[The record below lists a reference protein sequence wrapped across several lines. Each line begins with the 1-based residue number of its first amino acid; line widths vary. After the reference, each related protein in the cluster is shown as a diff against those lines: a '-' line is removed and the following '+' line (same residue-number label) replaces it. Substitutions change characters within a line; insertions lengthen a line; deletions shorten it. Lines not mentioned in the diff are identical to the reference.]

1 MLELGTVPSAR
12 CPPAGLPT
20 ATGRETNSGPGCVY
34 HSLLWR
40 AGAAAEDMCKRGC
53 MLRLDVTE
61 EMDIGL
67 LGWRRKEHSRPGTNE
82 VRVEGGQA
90 ERATFLGSQKLFQ
103 THRRVCVGGRE

>member
-1 MLELGTVPSAR
+1 MGSQRTLSTCRAAHS
-12 CPPAGLPT
+12 
-20 ATGRETNSGPGCVY
+20 TGRETNSGPGCVY

-40 AGAAAEDMCKRGC
+40 AGAAAENMCNRGS